1 MELNTAFLSQLAS
14 IVGETSLITS
24 ETSTLKLSRDYA
36 WYSPFLKE
44 SLASKRA
51 DAVVKVTSEEALE
64 QIIATCVAEEVPV
77 TIRGATTGNYG
88 QCTPFEG
95 GVLIDINGLNE
106 IIEIGDGWVEAQAGV
121 RIQTLEN
128 AVRKEGWELRSY
140 PSTWVRS
147 TLSGYIGGGS
157 GGIGSVTWGR
167 LQEAGT
173 IKAVDLLTVENPPRK
188 FRLEEEETRK
198 VHHTYGTN
206 GISTR
211 ITLRLAPKADWRQI
225 MVTSEDW
232 WALMEF
238 AVEMADDKT
247 WNKRLISV
255 HEWPIPSYFKG
266 LKKWIRSDS
275 HLIFFEIE
283 ESQSEAFKAL
293 VAERGLSV
301 QHEIEPHEPRK
312 APMYSDFTYNHTTL
326 WALKFDPSYSYMAN
340 RFDPTNYKEKML
352 AIKEKFPD
360 ELWWHLEILRDYTQD
375 EPIYACLT
383 IFRYTTP
390 ERFTEMRE
398 FMQSIGVP
406 TGSAH
411 TPYLDQG
418 MHIHD
423 LDDKL
428 AVKDYADPKGLL
440 NPGKLQNYQP
450 GSYGNWA
457 PESSKN

>member
-1 MELNTAFLSQLAS
+1 MKLKPDFLSKLAD
-14 IVGETSLITS
+14 IVGEDKLITS
-24 ETSTLKLSRDYA
+24 EASTLKLSRDYA

-51 DAVVKVTSEEALE
+51 DAVVKVQDEASLE
-64 QIIATCVAEEVPV
+64 QVIASCVAEEVPV
-77 TIRGATTGNYG
+77 TIRGAATGNYG

-173 IKAVDLLTVENPPRK
+173 IKTAEVLTVEDPPRK
-188 FRLEEEETRK
+188 FRLEEEAARK
-198 VHHTYGTN
+198 IHHTYGTN
-206 GISTR
+206 GITTR

-225 MVTSEDW
+225 MVVSEDW
-232 WALMEF
+232 WKLMDF
-238 AVEMADDKT
+238 AAEIADDKS

-266 LKKWIRSDS
+266 LKKWIRCDA

-283 ESQSEAFKAL
+283 ESQSEAFKAF
-293 VAERGLSV
+293 VIKRGLEI
-301 QHEIEPHEPRK
+301 QHDIEPHEPRK

-326 WALKFDPSYSYMAN
+326 WALKFDPSFSYMGN
-340 RFDPTNYKEKML
+340 RFDRTRYKEQMQ
-352 AIKEKFPD
+352 AIKAEFP
-360 ELWWHLEILRDYTQD
+360 EEVWWHFEILRDYTNDQ
-375 EPIYACLT
+375 PIFACLT
-383 IFRYTTP
+383 IFRFTTE
-390 ERFTEMRE
+390 ERFNELRA
-398 FMQSIGVP
+398 FMQSQGVS
-406 TGSAH
+406 TAGAH
-411 TPYLDQG
+411 TPFLDEG
-418 MHIHD
+418 LHTGD
-423 LDDKL
+423 LDAKL
-428 AVKDYADPKGLL
+428 AVKDFADPKGLL
-440 NPGKLQNYQP
+440 NPGKLKTYKP

-457 PESSKN
+457 PQSIA